1 MQPHTE
7 QRADREIR
15 ETVVARCRP
24 PGVPFRA
31 MATYEYVC
39 LACEHLF
46 EERRPM
52 GTGSVTTA
60 LACPSCGSERV
71 RRRFSFSAAVG
82 GTSSGPAASG
92 GCGCGSC
99 VCGAG

>member
-1 MQPHTE
+1 
-7 QRADREIR
+7 
-15 ETVVARCRP
+15 
-24 PGVPFRA
+24 

-52 GTGSVTTA
+52 GTESVTTA
-60 LACPSCGSERV
+60 LACPSCTSERV
-71 RRRFSFSAAVG
+71 RRRFSFSTTVG
-82 GTSSGPAASG
+82 GTSAAPASGG